1 MNSRIVIAIR
11 ITRSRIGIAVFSNEK
26 IEFARCLNLPYSNFD
41 RAAKSL
47 LAVASRTLD
56 QFKDATLAIEGP
68 EPGTSIDSLIAEVRE
83 LATERGVD
91 LLIIPTKTL
100 LETYSFPP
108 LSSRSQIRK
117 IAAQIWPGLAL
128 MNKAEILDAAALAL
142 HIQTERL
149 FSPAEN

>member
-1 MNSRIVIAIR
+1 M
-11 ITRSRIGIAVFSNEK
+11 
-26 IEFARCLNLPYSNFD
+26 
-41 RAAKSL
+41 
-47 LAVASRTLD
+47 
-56 QFKDATLAIEGP
+56 
-68 EPGTSIDSLIAEVRE
+68 
-83 LATERGVD
+83 
-91 LLIIPTKTL
+91 IPTKTL

-149 FSPAEN
+149 LSPTKN